1 MKWKRSKKVNDIYRK
16 SGEEMNKGSVGV
28 LENFMVLN
36 DDMYD
41 FDVELED
48 IDIDDVDDDD
58 EYLEVKDMILSVK
71 L

>member
-1 MKWKRSKKVNDIYRK
+1 
-16 SGEEMNKGSVGV
+16 MNKGSVGV

-41 FDVELED
+41 FDLELED